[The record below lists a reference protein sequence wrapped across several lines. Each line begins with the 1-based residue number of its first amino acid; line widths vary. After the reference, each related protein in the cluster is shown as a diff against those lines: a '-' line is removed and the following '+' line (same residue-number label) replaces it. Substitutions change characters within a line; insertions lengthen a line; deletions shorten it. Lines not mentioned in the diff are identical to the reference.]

1 MTIEAKIDALI
12 AALDRNTAA
21 LQGGKAAPAAAPLS
35 TLAPET
41 PASSEKKALV
51 YEDVQKPFLAL
62 VKSHGRDIALGE
74 IAKVDAS
81 LKSLKDAAA
90 KPELFEQLLAAVQ
103 AAAKLPKPEKP
114 KDADLA

>member
-1 MTIEAKIDALI
+1 MSIEAKIDALI

-21 LQGGKAAPAAAPLS
+21 HGGKPAAEQPPS
-35 TLAPET
+35 T
-41 PASSEKKALV
+41 PAADSSAPKALV

-74 IAKVDAS
+74 IAKVDPS

-90 KPELFEQLLAAVQ
+90 KPELFAQLLAAVQ
-103 AAAKLPKPEKP
+103 AAAKLPKPT